1 LAAPPAADKAGACTP
16 WTAGT
21 LRHGNDPVRSHG
33 ESALEKFDILMVGSG
48 HGGAQ
53 CAVALRQAGFG
64 GTVAVV
70 GEDPELPYERPP
82 LSKDYLKGEKSFER
96 ILIRAPGFWE
106 ERAVTMLRSRRIVS
120 VDPQGKTVTDAAGAV
135 IGYGALIWA
144 AGGSARRLACSGH
157 DLAGVHAI
165 RSRQDVDQLLAE
177 LPDTRRVVV
186 IGGGYIGLEAAAA
199 LVKMDKQVVVLEALD
214 RVLAR
219 VAGEPLSRFY
229 EAEHRAQGVEI
240 RTGALVECLEERE
253 GRVCGVR
260 LAGGEVLPAD
270 MVIVGIGIV
279 PEVGPLLEA
288 GAAGGNGVRVD
299 AQCRTSLPDV
309 YAIGDCALHVNPY
322 ADDAE
327 IRLESVQ
334 NANDQANVVARLLTG
349 QDAHYDAVPWFWSN
363 QYDLKLQ
370 TVGLSIGHDTTVL
383 RGDPAT
389 RAFSVIYLKQGRVI
403 ALDCVNAMRDY
414 VQGKRLVAERM
425 VVDPAKLADSAV
437 VLKEL

>member
-1 LAAPPAADKAGACTP
+1 MD
-16 WTAGT
+16 
-21 LRHGNDPVRSHG
+21 S
-33 ESALEKFDILMVGSG
+33 FDILIVGTG

-53 CAVALRQAGFG
+53 CAVALRQAGFA
-64 GTVAVV
+64 GTLAMI

-106 ERAVTMLRSRRIVS
+106 ERAVTMLAGRRVVA
-120 VDPQGKTVTDAAGAV
+120 VDPAAKTVTDAVGAQ
-135 IGYGALIWA
+135 IGYGALVWS

-165 RSRQDVDQLLAE
+165 RTRRDVDQLLAE
-177 LPDTRRVVV
+177 LPATRRIVV

-199 LVKMDKQVVVLEALD
+199 LIKADKQVVVLEAMD

-229 EAEHRAQGVEI
+229 EAEHRAHGVEI
-240 RTGALVECLEERE
+240 RTGALVDCLEEQD

-260 LAGGEVLPAD
+260 LADGTVLPAD

-279 PEVGPLLEA
+279 PEVAPLLEA
-288 GAAGGNGVRVD
+288 GAAGGNGVAVD

-309 YAIGDCALHVNPY
+309 YAIGDCALHANAY
-322 ADDAE
+322 ADGAE

-334 NANDQANVVARLLTG
+334 NANDQANVVAKLLTG

-370 TVGLSIGHDTTVL
+370 TVGLSIGHDATVL

-389 RAFSVIYLKQGRVI
+389 RSFSVIYLKQGRVI

-425 VVDPAKLADSAV
+425 IVDPATLADPAV